1 MRLKQHITQIT
12 LVIPYNCLWVWKVL
26 QCLLKTLW
34 CLVLWSSY
42 YFKNNYLALSW
53 TTFRIFWLLLS
64 YPMLIYLTFKKWNLI
79 IKATDDSLPFFSL
92 SSVLFLAQCIFCIG
106 RNFCTLASLLYTFK
120 KKKITFTTLLLIPQ
134 ALCSVVPELAHR
146 NFIQDS
152 LPYLSHLIF
161 GILIQPSQNNLV
173 ILY

>member
-120 KKKITFTTLLLIPQ
+120 KKKSLLPLSC
-134 ALCSVVPELAHR
+134 L
-146 NFIQDS
+146 S
-152 LPYLSHLIF
+152 LKPFAPLFL
-161 GILIQPSQNNLV
+161 N
-173 ILY
+173 